1 MRKLAL
7 PTRIFIV
14 TAGLA
19 LAGAVDPVYA
29 FADDEARRAILDLRQ
44 QLQQQSEQ
52 NQRARLQLADQ
63 IQTLQQEVAQ
73 LRDQLELASR
83 QPVSP
88 TLAAAQTPNA
98 PADTS
103 TNDPQEQATYD
114 RGLDQFRK
122 GQYKEAAETL
132 AAFVTRYP
140 SSPLTATAQFYL
152 GSSYYALKDFKNA
165 IQRLSA
171 MVQDSPS
178 HPRASDA
185 LLVIAGSQ
193 VELNNRAGAKT
204 TLERIVRDYAGT
216 PAANTAKN
224 RLQLL

>member
-7 PTRIFIV
+7 PARISMM
-14 TAGLA
+14 ALGLS
-19 LAGAVDPVYA
+19 LGAVTHPVWA

-44 QLQQQSEQ
+44 QIQQQNEQ

-63 IQTLQQEVAQ
+63 LQALQQEVTQ
-73 LRDQLELASR
+73 LRGQLELESR
-83 QPVSP
+83 QPTNP
-88 TLAAAQTPNA
+88 TLAAGPTPNIA
-98 PADTS
+98 ADAAVG
-103 TNDPQEQATYD
+103 DPQEQAAYNLA
-114 RGLDQFRK
+114 LDQFRK
-122 GQYKEAAETL
+122 GQYKEAAEAL
-132 AAFVTRYP
+132 AAFVIRYP
-140 SSPLTATAQFYL
+140 NSPLAPTAQFYL
-152 GSSYYALKDFKNA
+152 GSSYYALKDFKDA

-171 MVQDSPS
+171 MVQNNPN

-185 LLVIAGSQ
+185 LLVVAGSQ
-193 VELNNRAGAKT
+193 VELNNRVGAKT